1 MEQLVTTP
9 IYLMHKYWGKKPSD
23 ELRKILEKYTREK
36 DVVFDPFSGYGGIA
50 IESLFLNRNV
60 IINDLNPIA
69 TFISKTIL
77 CEEIDLQK
85 VKALFLEIKKKYRC
99 FENEWYTYKGFE
111 VLTILRT
118 KTDIPVKIK
127 IKNGKSVQEIILTED
142 EIKFLLE
149 QENNYSI
156 DTWYP
161 TDTLIP
167 NSRIGAKADM
177 RVCDLFSK
185 RALICQSYLNSI
197 INELDDSPE
206 KALLLLAFTAN
217 LANCSK
223 LVPPITSRGD
233 MAQGAWM
240 TGFYVGET
248 YLENN
253 VFHYFENRVQKAIKG
268 KEIYLQGRLGTNVS
282 TTYTVLNEDSKKLS
296 LESDSVDF
304 VFTDFPYGDTVPYF
318 EQSQLWNSWLQF
330 SVDFENEIV
339 VSDSNQRRKNA
350 VAFKN
355 DIISAISEIKRILK
369 PGSYFVFTF
378 HSLNGSEWEAI
389 YTALEANAFEFVD
402 CDIILQKTLPPR
414 QLNRNNTIKGDV
426 VVTYRCSDNPTPSK
440 NDFEQVIEDSLKYC
454 EEELDTNAVV
464 VLFIKAMLRSFNAHD
479 VDFAKLTNK
488 YFSFNQE
495 TYKWRKKNDIHTT

>member
-1 MEQLVTTP
+1 
-9 IYLMHKYWGKKPSD
+9 MHKYWGKKPSD
-23 ELRKILEKYTREK
+23 ELKKILEKYTRKK

-50 IESLFLNRNV
+50 IESLLLNRNV

-85 VKALFLEIKKKYRC
+85 VKALFLEIKKKYRR

-127 IKNGKSVQEIILTED
+127 IKSGKSVKEIILTED
-142 EIKFLLE
+142 EINFLLE

-167 NSRIGAKADM
+167 NSRIGAKAGM

-185 RALICQSYLNSI
+185 RSLICQSYLNSI
-197 INELDDSPE
+197 INELDNSPE
-206 KALLLLAFTAN
+206 KSLLLLAFTAN

-268 KEIYLQGRLGTNVS
+268 KEIYLQGRLEANVS

-296 LESDSVDF
+296 LKSDSVDF

-339 VSDSNQRRKNA
+339 VSDSNQRRKNT

-389 YTALEANAFEFVD
+389 YTALEASAFEFVD

-440 NDFEQVIEDSLKYC
+440 NDFDKVIEDSLKGC
-454 EEELDTNAVV
+454 KEELDTNDVV
-464 VLFIKAMLRSFNAHD
+464 ILFIKAMLCSFNAHD

-488 YFSFNQE
+488 YFSLNQE
-495 TYKWRKKNDIHTT
+495 TNKWRKKNDIHTT